1 MLEDDLTASVS
12 CTFAQETKLKL
23 VVIAITRIMGLS
35 SKLQTQT
42 STMKLISLLLAILHA
57 SEGMNEERQLK
68 KRDAPSEKEKCLN
81 QSIYLNVSLA
91 NILSIYNINN
101 VDYFLLN

>member
-35 SKLQTQT
+35 SKLQTHT

-57 SEGMNEERQLK
+57 SEGMNGEIQLK
-68 KRDAPSEKEKCLN
+68 KRDTSSEKEKCLN
-81 QSIYLNVSLA
+81 QSIGHISKFYKHIFSLYT
-91 NILSIYNINN
+91 L
-101 VDYFLLN
+101 

>member
-35 SKLQTQT
+35 SKLQTHT

-57 SEGMNEERQLK
+57 SEGMNGEIQLK

-81 QSIYLNVSLA
+81 QSIGQDY
-91 NILSIYNINN
+91 ILM
-101 VDYFLLN
+101 FH